1 MSAVLVFC
9 VVVVGPNVMVLVVV
23 PMALGNSYI
32 FEVGSVPFGL
42 LDGFVSMEPCEGP
55 VVFGRD
61 DRGPALVFGR
71 GGLC

>member
-9 VVVVGPNVMVLVVV
+9 VVVVGPSVMVLVVV
-23 PMALGNSYI
+23 LGNSYI
-32 FEVGSVPFGL
+32 FELGSVPFGL

-61 DRGPALVFGR
+61 DRGPALVFRR